1 MGRRNGRDSKMSGD
15 KIPPID
21 PKTGQFVRPLD
32 GNKEKESNMSK
43 IGNYVVELE
52 QNKVFCINCEQEV
65 DLEQLTDLD
74 ICEECYEQQ
83 TIDNQLF

>member
-1 MGRRNGRDSKMSGD
+1 MTQWLSLVKVNGGRVIMS
-15 KIPPID
+15 
-21 PKTGQFVRPLD
+21 R
-32 GNKEKESNMSK
+32 

>member
-1 MGRRNGRDSKMSGD
+1 MSGD

-21 PKTGQFVRPLD
+21 PVTGKFITPSS
-32 GNKEKESNMSK
+32 GNKEKESNMSR

-52 QNKVFCINCEQEV
+52 ENKIFCINCEQEV

>member
-1 MGRRNGRDSKMSGD
+1 MSGD

-21 PKTGQFVRPLD
+21 PKTGKFVTPSS
-32 GNKEKESNMSK
+32 GNKEKENNMSR

-52 QNKVFCINCEQEV
+52 ENKIFCINCEQEV

-83 TIDNQLF
+83 TIDNNLF

>member
-1 MGRRNGRDSKMSGD
+1 MMS
-15 KIPPID
+15 
-21 PKTGQFVRPLD
+21 R
-32 GNKEKESNMSK
+32 

-83 TIDNQLF
+83 TIDNNLF

>member
-1 MGRRNGRDSKMSGD
+1 MSGD

-21 PKTGQFVRPLD
+21 PVTGKFITPSS
-32 GNKEKESNMSK
+32 GNKESNMSR

-52 QNKVFCINCEQEV
+52 ENKIFCINCEQEV

>member
-1 MGRRNGRDSKMSGD
+1 MMSIHL
-15 KIPPID
+15 K
-21 PKTGQFVRPLD
+21 
-32 GNKEKESNMSK
+32 KENDMSR

-52 QNKVFCINCEQEV
+52 ENKIFCINCEQEV

-83 TIDNQLF
+83 TIDNQLL

>member
-1 MGRRNGRDSKMSGD
+1 MTQWLSLVKVNGGRV
-15 KIPPID
+15 I
-21 PKTGQFVRPLD
+21 
-32 GNKEKESNMSK
+32 MSK